1 MNRQEKE
8 KLQKELLELTHFQ
21 DVLGQYYIVID
32 ALTWR
37 QWLEVPAPVYSNTAF
52 KIGSYRINISD
63 FHKIL
68 STLPGSGLPLHVVQ
82 HLLDLIC
89 ISIQNE
95 AILHLFQLLEKE
107 RLSPEEASPS
117 ILQLLAYLKT
127 PDSRKIIDKLHGN
140 SDKNLS
146 SLEKQIN
153 KLWEQHGKSAYVF
166 RNHFI
171 HGRVLL
177 SDPKS
182 KAWSDVMGN
191 EQSSRDFYKTIDGVY
206 DILNFVSKTCF
217 GEKKNLP
224 TKKEFVESIW
234 DGTPGKSV
242 WCFDMSKFPTKY
254 DYSDI
259 PHNILTPE

>member
-1 MNRQEKE
+1 MNTQEKE

-32 ALTWR
+32 AITWR
-37 QWLEVPAPVYSNTAF
+37 HWLEMPTLVDSNAAF
-52 KIGSYRINISD
+52 KIGSHQINIYN

-68 STLPGSGLPLHVVQ
+68 STLPGSGLPIYVAQ
-82 HLLDLIC
+82 HLYDLMC

-117 ILQLLAYLKT
+117 IRQLLAYLKT
-127 PDSRKIIDKLHGN
+127 PESRKIIDKLRGN
-140 SDKNLS
+140 SEKNLL
-146 SLEKQIN
+146 SLEKRIN
-153 KLWEQHGKSAYVF
+153 RLWELHGKSAYVL
-166 RNHFI
+166 RNHFV

-182 KAWSDVMGN
+182 KVWSEVIGN
-191 EQSSRDFYKTIDGVY
+191 EQSSRDIYKTIDGVY

-224 TKKEFVESIW
+224 TKKEFIESIW
-234 DGTPGKSV
+234 NGTPGESV
-242 WCFDMSKFPTKY
+242 WCFDMIKFPIKF
-254 DYSDI
+254 DSSDI
-259 PHNILTPE
+259 PHSILTSE